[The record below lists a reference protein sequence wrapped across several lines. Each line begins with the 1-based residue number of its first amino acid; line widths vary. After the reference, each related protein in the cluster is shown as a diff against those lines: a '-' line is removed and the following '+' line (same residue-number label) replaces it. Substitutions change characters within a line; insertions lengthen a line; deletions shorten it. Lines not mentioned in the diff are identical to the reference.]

1 MAFCVLLSRY
11 DNGYHFVTCIDYSE
25 TVINTMNQRKGKRST
40 LVYSVMDAT
49 KMTYE
54 NESFDVVIDKANNSS
69 DLNDVGLFGCHLC

>member
-1 MAFCVLLSRY
+1 MTCLSSNRY

-25 TVINTMNQRKGKRST
+25 TVINNMNQRKGKRST

-54 NESFDVVIDKANNSS
+54 NECFDVVIDKVFHF
-69 DLNDVGLFGCHLC
+69 LIF